1 MSATESAATYTSRK
15 DLAKKLGERM
25 RGKPYTVQTL
35 IKWENRGY
43 GPPVPRVGRDPVYRD
58 DSTEKWLRGLE
69 KATRS

>member
-43 GPPVPRVGRDPVYRD
+43 GPPVTRVGPR
-58 DSTEKWLRGLE
+58 SGL
-69 KATRS
+69 S

>member
-1 MSATESAATYTSRK
+1 MAVTEVASYISRK

-43 GPPVPRVGRDPVYRD
+43 GPPVTRVGRDPVYRE
-58 DSTEKWLRGLE
+58 DSTEKWLRAQEG
-69 KATRS
+69 RS